1 MPEEIERDMLQHMD
15 KSIEVLKSNL
25 GKIQTGRANPKMIE
39 DTIVDYYGTSTPL
52 NRLATIV
59 APDQNLLVIQPYDRT
74 QIASIEKAI
83 LSAGLGL
90 NPTHEGKVVRIK
102 IPKLSEERREQLT
115 HIIKARGEEAKV
127 ALRNIRRD
135 ANGKLE
141 QMKNEGAISEDDH
154 HRYHQKNDK
163 AIRERSEEIDK
174 LVKERNKQLRTI

>member
-1 MPEEIERDMLQHMD
+1 MPEEIQRDMLRHMD
-15 KSIEVLKSNL
+15 KSTEVLKSNL

-39 DTIVDYYGTSTPL
+39 DAVVDYYGTSTPL
-52 NRLATIV
+52 KQLATIV
-59 APDQNLLVIQPYDRT
+59 APDHNLLVVQPYDRT

-115 HIIKARGEEAKV
+115 HVIKAKGEEAKV

-141 QMKNEGAISEDDH
+141 QMKDQGSISEDDY
-154 HRYHQKNDK
+154 HRYHEKNDK

-174 LVKERNKQLRTI
+174 LVKARNKQLRTI